1 MPIRINL
8 LAEALAEEDLRRRD
22 PVKRAIYGGAFLVV
36 LSLVWF
42 SSTWLEYVV
51 DKQKLNHIEAEI
63 QVHTNDYAHVQSN
76 LKKIGDIRMR
86 LDSLDQ
92 LTRTRFLQG
101 NLMNGLQ
108 ETYVPNIQ
116 LTRVFVEQSTGVR
129 PATPARTNS
138 VGVIPGQPAGIA
150 EHIALKLEAKDFAM
164 NPDQVQRF
172 KDALLNQSYF
182 KNYIESDSAIRLLTL
197 GSSESGS
204 GDAKPF
210 VRFSLECHFTDR
222 P

>member
-22 PVKRAIYGGAFLVV
+22 PVKRAIYGGAFLVA

-42 SSTWLEYVV
+42 SSTWLEHMV
-51 DKQKLNHIEAEI
+51 DKQSLNHIEAEI

-76 LKKIGDIRMR
+76 LKKIDDIRRR

-92 LTRTRFLQG
+92 LTRTRFLQA

-116 LTRVFVEQSTGVR
+116 LTRVSVEQTSVPR
-129 PATPARTNS
+129 PATPPKTNTL
-138 VGVIPGQPAGIA
+138 GVIPGQPAGIT
-150 EHIALKLEAKDFAM
+150 EHITLKLDAKDFAM

-182 KNYIESDSAIRLLTL
+182 KNYIESDSAIRLLAL
-197 GSSESGS
+197 GSPESG
-204 GDAKPF
+204 GPDAKPF

>member
-22 PVKRAIYGGAFLVV
+22 PVKRAIYIGAFLVA

-42 SSTWLEYVV
+42 SSMWAEYMV
-51 DKQKLNHIEAEI
+51 DKQNLNHIEGEI
-63 QVHTNDYAHVQSN
+63 QQHTNDYAHVQNN
-76 LKKIGDIRMR
+76 LKKIDDVRRR
-86 LDSLDQ
+86 LDSLDE
-92 LTRTRFLQG
+92 LSRTRFLQG
-101 NLMNGLQ
+101 NLLNGLQ

-116 LTRVFVEQSTGVR
+116 LTRVFVEQSSGPR
-129 PATPARTNS
+129 PATPPTTNS
-138 VGVIPGQPAGIA
+138 MGVIPGHPAGIA
-150 EHIALKLEAKDFAM
+150 EHIALKLDAKDFAM
-164 NPDQVQRF
+164 NPDQVQRY

-182 KNYIESDSAIRLLTL
+182 KNYLESDSAIRLLTL
-197 GSSESGS
+197 GSAEAGA